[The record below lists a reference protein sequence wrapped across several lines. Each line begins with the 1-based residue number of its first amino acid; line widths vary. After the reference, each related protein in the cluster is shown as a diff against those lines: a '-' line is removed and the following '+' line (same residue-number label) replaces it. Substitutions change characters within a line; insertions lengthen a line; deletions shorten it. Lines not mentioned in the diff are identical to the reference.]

1 MNVMNGHRVSLIEA
15 AVADADLPR
24 EFATRLVSAAPW
36 LDGTEELSEELAPE
50 LLADEAA
57 EFEVSLTKVREFV
70 DRYNT
75 LVLSHS
81 NPHASRQSEAYVE
94 IGQVLAEFGRAD
106 AFGEGDYWLVGDSFS
121 TKNPV
126 ILVYESFRFPPTA
139 LSKLQELVN
148 QYNGV
153 FSELRI
159 NTDFGSEVVT
169 LRPR

>member
-1 MNVMNGHRVSLIEA
+1 MKGHRESVIEA
-15 AVADADLPR
+15 AVAEAELPR
-24 EFATRLVSAAPW
+24 EFATHLMNAAPW

-57 EFEVSLTKVREFV
+57 EFGFSLKKVREFV

-75 LVLSHS
+75 LVRSHS
-81 NPHASRQSEAYVE
+81 NPHASRQSEAYVA
-94 IGQVLAEFGRAD
+94 IGQVLAKFGQAD
-106 AFGEGDYWLVGDSFS
+106 AFGEGNYWLVDDSFS

-139 LSKLQELVN
+139 LSMLQELVN